1 MLYRGKKYPGR
12 ETERFQ
18 RVFFRPSFNTLLTRL
33 AHRAAGERGL
43 ANATFRPSSSSGVRV
58 FDSPREPLRTF
69 EEALRGI

>member
-18 RVFFRPSFNTLLTRL
+18 RIFFRFIFQTLLSL
-33 AHRAAGERGL
+33 AHRAAEERGL

-58 FDSPREPLRTF
+58 FDSPLEPLRTF